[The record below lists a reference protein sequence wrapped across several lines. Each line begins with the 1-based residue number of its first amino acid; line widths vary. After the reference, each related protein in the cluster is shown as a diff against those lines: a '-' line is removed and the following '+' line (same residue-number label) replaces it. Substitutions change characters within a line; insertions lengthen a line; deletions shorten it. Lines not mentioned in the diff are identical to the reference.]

1 MNPTVLVT
9 GASGGIGS
17 AIATRFA
24 REGYRVAI
32 HYNHHRE
39 KAEQL
44 VQELRNQNPLVIAVQ
59 ADISNE
65 QQVKNMMEEVTQ
77 QLGGIDILI
86 NNAGFAQQKLFTDIT
101 SDEWKK
107 MFDVHVN
114 GAFYC
119 IQAVLPWMIHNKKG
133 KIINISSM
141 WGQVGASCEVH
152 YSAAKAA
159 LIGMTKALAKEL
171 GLSGIQVNCVSPGV
185 IKTKMNHMLGVDVLE
200 ELKEETPLNKLGTPD
215 DIANAVYF
223 LASDQADFIT
233 GQVLASNGGYII

>member
-1 MNPTVLVT
+1 MKKHYAVIT
-9 GASGGIGS
+9 GASSGIGR
-17 AIATRFA
+17 AFA
-24 REGYRVAI
+24 KELANEGYRLVLVA
-32 HYNHHRE
+32 RRKE
-39 KAEQL
+39 RLEELA
-44 VQELRNQNPLVIAVQ
+44 QELRENGTESIIIT
-59 ADISNE
+59 ADLS
-65 QQVKNMMEEVTQ
+65 KKEECLRLLEELKKLPV
-77 QLGGIDILI
+77 GIFI

-185 IKTKMNHMLGVDVLE
+185 IETEMNHMLGVDVLE